1 MICCRVNRRD
11 SSSGFGFEL
20 TFRLKKQVGETS
32 PPSWPAELLQSLAR
46 YVFQTGKDI
55 KLSYKLKHINYT
67 VGLEVSRVKVSLG
80 LGKVKSVLTH
90 LAGAYLGLHVA
101 WSDHKFYY
109 SSLNRML
116 VHYKVTSPHSH
127 SISSGILEN
136 LLIVIYTHG
145 WREALPKNTTHW
157 LIKVSNGDLSTWSP
171 VHWPL
176 GNCAFYCL

>member
-1 MICCRVNRRD
+1 MSLPAPSIPTPRGLETIYSTLRQIYPDQPNPLQVTALIKYWLGGPDPLDFISMFNNPGSPMEGIPSHWHYISAGLSDLHGDGRVHEVNRRD

-55 KLSYKLKHINYT
+55 KLSCKSEYINCT

-101 WSDHKFYY
+101 
-109 SSLNRML
+109 
-116 VHYKVTSPHSH
+116 
-127 SISSGILEN
+127 
-136 LLIVIYTHG
+136 
-145 WREALPKNTTHW
+145 
-157 LIKVSNGDLSTWSP
+157 
-171 VHWPL
+171 
-176 GNCAFYCL
+176 

>member
-55 KLSYKLKHINYT
+55 KLSYKLKHIDYT

-80 LGKVKSVLTH
+80 LGKVKSVLTY

-101 WSDHKFYY
+101 
-109 SSLNRML
+109 
-116 VHYKVTSPHSH
+116 
-127 SISSGILEN
+127 
-136 LLIVIYTHG
+136 
-145 WREALPKNTTHW
+145 
-157 LIKVSNGDLSTWSP
+157 
-171 VHWPL
+171 
-176 GNCAFYCL
+176 

>member
-55 KLSYKLKHINYT
+55 KLSCKSEYINCT

-109 SSLNRML
+109 SSLNRVL

-127 SISSGILEN
+127 SISSGFLEN
-136 LLIVIYTHG
+136 LLILMGGERHCLRTQHIDSSRCQMETSPPGVQCTD
-145 WREALPKNTTHW
+145 HW
-157 LIKVSNGDLSTWSP
+157 ATAPST
-171 VHWPL
+171 V
-176 GNCAFYCL
+176 YR